1 MISMAISG
9 TADYVDSYYA
19 RTLSE
24 PGSRPALDGALDTE
38 TCVIGGGLAGLATAL
53 DLAERGR
60 SVALLES
67 HRVGWGASG
76 RNGGFMS
83 PGFGAGVPAL
93 VDKVGL
99 QQAREMYALSRHGH
113 ALVRER
119 IQTYG
124 IDCGPV
130 EAGGLRCAMAGRDE
144 GLEAHCAYMAKEFD
158 TKFDY
163 WPAARVRESL
173 ATSRYSD
180 AFFNPHTYR
189 LHPLNLVR
197 GMARALEAK
206 GGRIFEQSR
215 VTGID
220 LRPARREV
228 RTANGLIRADHVV
241 LACGGYIG
249 WLFWP
254 VSAATVPVATFVMVT
269 EPLGDR
275 LKNSIRVPYAV
286 SDIQTPTNYYWPLA
300 DGRLMWGGRV
310 LATRGR
316 PPRPRPQ
323 TRYGVVL
330 SRSCRR
336 PRRGRLGRSHGISP
350 ASPPGHRTTCRWRL
364 VRHWIRRARPGI
376 DHNGRAA
383 DSRGNHGGRR
393 PLADVY
399 AVRLAVRRRHVRSW
413 SRTIRVLARCGTG
426 VASSN
431 RVIKSGCQGDKPSTH
446 TPTNRKR

>member
-1 MISMAISG
+1 MISPAMSG

-24 PGSRPALDGALDTE
+24 AGSRPALDGAVYTE

-83 PGFGAGVPAL
+83 PGYGAGVPAL

-130 EAGGLRCAMAGRDE
+130 EVGGLRCAMAGRDE
-144 GLEAHCAYMAKEFD
+144 SLEAHCAYMAKEFD

-215 VTGID
+215 VTGIN

-254 VSAATVPVATFVMVT
+254 ISAATVPVATFVMVT

-275 LKNSIRVPYAV
+275 LKNSIQVPYAV
-286 SDIQTPTNYYWPLA
+286 SDIQTPTNYYRPLA

-310 LATRGR
+310 LTWQPGAARLARG
-316 PPRPRPQ
+316 
-323 TRYGVVL
+323 L
-330 SRSCRR
+330 RR
-336 PRRGRLGRSHGISP
+336 DMVSFYPDLVDARVEVAWGGLMGFHRHRLPVIGRLADGVWCAAGFGGLGLALTTMAGQLIAGGITE
-350 ASPPGHRTTCRWRL
+350 ADDRWRMFTQYGL
-364 VRHWIRRARPGI
+364 PFAGGVFGRGPAQFVYWRDAALGWRRQI
-376 DHNGRAA
+376 GR
-383 DSRGNHGGRR
+383 
-393 PLADVY
+393 
-399 AVRLAVRRRHVRSW
+399 
-413 SRTIRVLARCGTG
+413 
-426 VASSN
+426 
-431 RVIKSGCQGDKPSTH
+431 
-446 TPTNRKR
+446 

>member
-1 MISMAISG
+1 MIG
-9 TADYVDSYYA
+9 TALSGAANYVDSYYA

-24 PGSRPALDGALDTE
+24 PGSRPSLDGAVDTE

-99 QQAREMYALSRHGH
+99 QQAREMYALSRRGH

-119 IQTYG
+119 IQTWG

-130 EAGGLRCAMAGRDE
+130 ELGGLRCAMAGRDE
-144 GLEAHCAYMAKEFD
+144 RLEAHCAYMAREFD
-158 TKFDY
+158 TTFDY

-215 VTGID
+215 VTGIN

-254 VSAATVPVATFVMVT
+254 ISAATVPVATFVMVT

-286 SDIQTPTNYYWPLA
+286 SDIQTPTNYYRPLT
-300 DGRLMWGGRV
+300 DGRLMWGGRILTWQPGAAR
-310 LATRGR
+310 LARG
-316 PPRPRPQ
+316 
-323 TRYGVVL
+323 L
-330 SRSCRR
+330 RR
-336 PRRGRLGRSHGISP
+336 DMVSFYPDLADARVEVAWGGLMGFHRHRLPVIGRLANGVWCAAGFGGLGLALTTMAGWLIAAGI
-350 ASPPGHRTTCRWRL
+350 AEADDRWRMFTQYGL
-364 VRHWIRRARPGI
+364 PFAGGMF
-376 DHNGRAA
+376 GRGPAQFVYWRDAA
-383 DSRGNHGGRR
+383 LGW
-393 PLADVY
+393 
-399 AVRLAVRRRHVRSW
+399 RRRIGR
-413 SRTIRVLARCGTG
+413 
-426 VASSN
+426 
-431 RVIKSGCQGDKPSTH
+431 
-446 TPTNRKR
+446 

>member
-1 MISMAISG
+1 MDTKSVKS
-9 TADYVDSYYA
+9 DYVDSYYA

-24 PGSRPALDGALDTE
+24 PGNRPALDGVIDVE

-67 HRVGWGASG
+67 HRIGWGASG

-83 PGFGAGVPAL
+83 PGYGAGVEAL
-93 VDKVGL
+93 VGKVGL
-99 QQAREMYALSRHGH
+99 RQAREMYALSKHGH

-130 EAGGLRCAMAGRDE
+130 EVGGLRCAMAGRDE
-144 GLEAHCAYMAKEFD
+144 KLEAYCAYMAKEFD
-158 TKFDY
+158 TNIDY
-163 WPAARVRESL
+163 WPTARVRESL

-189 LHPLNLVR
+189 LHPLNLAR
-197 GMARALEAK
+197 GMARAFEGK

-215 VTGID
+215 VAGID

-228 RTANGLIRADHVV
+228 RTANGLVRADHVV
-241 LACGGYIG
+241 IACGGYIG

-254 VSAATVPVATFVMVT
+254 ISAATVPVATFVMVT

-286 SDIQTPTNYYWPLA
+286 SDIQTPTNYYRPLV

-310 LATRGR
+310 LTWQPGA
-316 PPRPRPQ
+316 
-323 TRYGVVL
+323 
-330 SRSCRR
+330 
-336 PRRGRLGRSHGISP
+336 GRLARRLRRDMVSFYPDLVDARVEVAWGGLMAFHRHRLPVIGRLADGVWCAAGFGGLGLASTTMAGRLIATGI
-350 ASPPGHRTTCRWRL
+350 AEADDRWRMFTQYGSPFSGGMFGRGPAQF
-364 VRHWIRRARPGI
+364 VYWRDAAMGWRH
-376 DHNGRAA
+376 
-383 DSRGNHGGRR
+383 
-393 PLADVY
+393 
-399 AVRLAVRRRHVRSW
+399 RLR
-413 SRTIRVLARCGTG
+413 
-426 VASSN
+426 
-431 RVIKSGCQGDKPSTH
+431 
-446 TPTNRKR
+446 

>member
-1 MISMAISG
+1 MMRKAMPG

-24 PGSRPALDGALDTE
+24 PGSRPALDGAIDTE

-119 IQTYG
+119 IRTWG

-130 EAGGLRCAMAGRDE
+130 EPGGLRCAMAGRDE

-158 TKFDY
+158 TTFDY

-215 VTGID
+215 VTGIK

-254 VSAATVPVATFVMVT
+254 ISAATVPVATFVMVT

-286 SDIQTPTNYYWPLA
+286 SDIQTPTNYYRPLA

-310 LATRGR
+310 LTWQPAAARLARSLRRDMVSFYPDLADARVEVAWGGLMGFHR
-316 PPRPRPQ
+316 HRLPVIGQ
-323 TRYGVVL
+323 LDDGVW
-330 SRSCRR
+330 CAA
-336 PRRGRLGRSHGISP
+336 GFGGLGLASTTMAGQLIAAGITE
-350 ASPPGHRTTCRWRL
+350 ADDRWRMFTQYGL
-364 VRHWIRRARPGI
+364 PFAGGTF
-376 DHNGRAA
+376 GRGPAQFVYWRDAA
-383 DSRGNHGGRR
+383 LGW
-393 PLADVY
+393 
-399 AVRLAVRRRHVRSW
+399 RRR
-413 SRTIRVLARCGTG
+413 IG
-426 VASSN
+426 
-431 RVIKSGCQGDKPSTH
+431 
-446 TPTNRKR
+446 

>member
-1 MISMAISG
+1 MAPKSG
-9 TADYVDSYYA
+9 ATKSSRADYVDSYYA
-19 RTLSE
+19 RTLGDSR
-24 PGSRPALDGALDTE
+24 SRPALDGVVDVE

-83 PGFGAGVPAL
+83 PGYAAGVEAL

-99 QQAREMYALSRHGH
+99 QQAREMYALSKQGH

-130 EAGGLRCAMAGRDE
+130 EQGGLRCAMAGRDE
-144 GLEAHCAYMAKEFD
+144 KLEAYCAYMAKEFD
-158 TKFDY
+158 TNFDY

-189 LHPLNLVR
+189 LHPLNLAR
-197 GMARALEAK
+197 GMAAALEGK
-206 GGRIFEQSR
+206 GGRIYEQSR
-215 VTGID
+215 VTGIAP
-220 LRPARREV
+220 RPARREV

-249 WLFWP
+249 WLHWP

-269 EPLGDR
+269 EPLGER
-275 LKNSIRVPYAV
+275 LKSAIRVPYAI
-286 SDIQTPTNYYWPLA
+286 SDIQTPTNYYRPLA

-310 LATRGR
+310 LTWQPGADRLARDLKRDMVSFYPGLAGAR
-316 PPRPRPQ
+316 VEVAWGGLMGYHRHRLPFIGQ
-323 TRYGVVL
+323 IADGVWCAAGFGGL
-330 SRSCRR
+330 GLASTTMA
-336 PRRGRLGRSHGISP
+336 GRLIAAGI
-350 ASPPGHRTTCRWRL
+350 ADRDDRWRMFTQYGL
-364 VRHWIRRARPGI
+364 PFAAGVF
-376 DHNGRAA
+376 GRIPAQF
-383 DSRGNHGGRR
+383 
-393 PLADVY
+393 VY
-399 AVRLAVRRRHVRSW
+399 WRDAVLGWRRR
-413 SRTIRVLARCGTG
+413 LG
-426 VASSN
+426 
-431 RVIKSGCQGDKPSTH
+431 
-446 TPTNRKR
+446 